1 MTYNNKYSIKEQRL
15 LQLKNKKLH
24 FIRSTLNTTNI
35 SLIDRIVQ
43 NSNNGDGGSDDFNN
57 GDGDIY
63 NEDADGKDIDD
74 GDIDDD
80 GSDDEKFG
88 DGGGTNDVGDDCD
101 DDRHDDNDDEGDD
114 DEN

>member
-15 LQLKNKKLH
+15 LQLKNKKIH

-43 NSNNGDGGSDDFNN
+43 NSNN